1 MNSCCRSRAILRA
14 ALVLGAASVVAM
26 PAAVAQTT
34 TNSPT
39 IDQDGTVHVPM
50 STMPLSSYLS
60 DTAREELAQ
69 RMSAPGLGTGA
80 IDIAQIARHT
90 EEAARRY
97 LDGWLKLYPCTIDDT
112 TLDGVHVL
120 VVTPKSGIDPRNRH
134 RVLIAAHQ
142 GGFVFGGVYSA
153 AAEAV
158 PLAGRGRIRVIAVD
172 YRKSPE
178 FGFPAATDDME
189 VVYRHELKSLNAPA
203 IGFYGCSAGGILV
216 AESMVRFAQKGLPRP
231 GAIGILCAG
240 AMKNFWYGG
249 DSSAESVFLTG
260 HAPPKAD
267 PGPYF
272 KGIEM
277 NDPAVT
283 PGLYPQVLKKFPP
296 TLLVTGTRDIAMSN
310 ALMTHAALL
319 EAGVDARLFVQEG
332 FGHGQF
338 FMFPGTTESAT
349 VYDIIWKFFDS
360 ELRRSENP

>member
-1 MNSCCRSRAILRA
+1 MNSYFRFRATLRV
-14 ALVLGAASVVAM
+14 ALVLSAAFVVAT
-26 PAAVAQTT
+26 PAAVAQTAA
-34 TNSPT
+34 NAPT
-39 IDQDGTVHVPM
+39 IDPDGTVHVPM
-50 STMPLSSYLS
+50 ATMPLSNYLG

-69 RMSAPGLGTGA
+69 RMSAPGLGSGE
-80 IDIAQIARHT
+80 IGIAQIARYV
-90 EEAARRY
+90 EDAARRY
-97 LDGWLKLYPCTIDDT
+97 LDGWLKIYPCTIEDT

-120 VVTPKSGIDPRNRH
+120 IVTPKSGIDPRNRH

-142 GGFVFGGVYSA
+142 GGFVVGGAVSA
-153 AAEAV
+153 EAEAV
-158 PLAGRGRIRVIAVD
+158 PLAGRGRIQVIAVD
-172 YRKSPE
+172 YRKAPE

-189 VVYRHELKSLNAPA
+189 AVYRHELKSLNAST
-203 IGFYGCSAGGILV
+203 IGMYGCSAGGALV
-216 AESMVRFAQKGLPRP
+216 AESIVRFAQKDLPRP
-231 GAIGILCAG
+231 GAIGIMCAG
-240 AMKNFWYGG
+240 AMTNFWYGG
-249 DSSAESVFLTG
+249 DASAESLFLTG

-272 KGIEM
+272 KGVEM

-283 PGLYPQVLKKFPP
+283 PGLYPQVLKTFPP

-349 VYDIIWKFFDS
+349 AYDVIWKFFDS
-360 ELRRSENP
+360 ELRR